1 MGEAKEKRIS
11 RQKERAPKPK
21 KEKAVKTPKQ
31 PKPSKPQKEKKEKKV
46 KAPKPKRV
54 KGKLSLNSLV
64 VKMIGAFVILII
76 MIFLVGTVSYMVAKD
91 VVSEEVK
98 ASLADT
104 VAAKGSYLEL
114 GLEQVD
120 NQMMEIISMDECA
133 AFYLNPN
140 LDITSLTKEQT
151 TAKGEID
158 TKIRSMQSLT
168 DFVYHVY
175 LISDIASGLTTT
187 PASMSVGIYENFLT
201 SAEGQQIAAAEEKQG
216 YMGAHPY
223 LEDLVHETDEKF
235 NCAEFSLSMWRKVNF
250 KTNMILIVDI
260 DKNAIYEALAELDYG
275 EDSYAAFVAP
285 DGNETVYCGGGA
297 AQEELPVFG
306 DLEAYQTA
314 LSAESPDGYQE
325 IRFQG
330 QSYIFAYTRIGST
343 GAMLVTMVPTSQFLG
358 NTRSIQL
365 ITYMMVLIALVIA
378 VIMCIY
384 LSGTLSK
391 GVTEITKP
399 LDRVSQ
405 GDFTV
410 AVVQKRKDEFG
421 QIARSLSHMIA
432 NMKALIM
439 EVQGVMGTLQHASEQ
454 VGDST
459 QRLTRSSD
467 EILGAIEEI
476 DRGVSLQAEDA
487 QDCVVQINE
496 LSEQIRTV
504 YEYTDEISKISE
516 DANRTISDG
525 MEVIDELSEKSRA
538 TVEITGT
545 IQRDILSLNDQTQ
558 AIGNFAGVID
568 EIASQ
573 TNLLS
578 LNASIE
584 AARAGDAGRGFAVV
598 AEEIR
603 KLADQSLNA
612 AKQIGEIVKKIQIQ
626 TGQTVDAVHHAGD
639 IVTSQSDSLEKTQ
652 DAFHKVNDRVRM
664 MADNLSRMTAGMA
677 KIEESKKEA
686 VNAIMN
692 ISAVSEQ
699 TSANSVQVDGI
710 AKRQKEYVSELSET
724 VEQLEEKARQ
734 MEEAVSQLKV
744 E

>member
-1 MGEAKEKRIS
+1 MGEAKEKRIGK
-11 RQKERAPKPK
+11 QKERAPKPK
-21 KEKAVKTPKQ
+21 KEKTVKTPKQ
-31 PKPSKPQKEKKEKKV
+31 PKQPKPPKEKAV
-46 KAPKPKRV
+46 KAPKQPKPKRT

-64 VKMIGAFVILII
+64 VRMVGAFVILII
-76 MIFLVGTVSYMVAKD
+76 MILLVGTVSYMVAKD

-140 LDITSLTKEQT
+140 LDISSLTKEQT

-158 TKIRSMQSLT
+158 AKIRSMQSIT

-187 PASMSVGIYENFLT
+187 PASMSVGLYEDFLA
-201 SAEGQQIAAAEEKQG
+201 SAEGQQIVAAEEKQG

-223 LEDLVHETDEKF
+223 LEELVHETDEKF
-235 NCAEFSLSMWRKVNF
+235 DCAEFSLSMWRKVSF

-260 DKNAIYEALAELDYG
+260 DKNAIYEALTELDYG
-275 EDSYAAFVAP
+275 VGSYAAFVAQ
-285 DGNETVYCGGGA
+285 DGNETVYCGGA
-297 AQEELPVFG
+297 AQEELPVFSE
-306 DLEAYQTA
+306 LEAYQTA
-314 LSAESPDGYQE
+314 LSAESSDGYQE
-325 IRFQG
+325 IRFRG
-330 QSYIFAYTRIGST
+330 QSYIFAYSRIGST
-343 GAMLVTMVPTSQFLG
+343 GAMLVTLVPTSQFLG
-358 NTRSIQL
+358 ATRSIQL

-384 LSGTLSK
+384 LSGTLGR

-399 LDRVSQ
+399 LDNVSQ

-410 AVVQKRKDEFG
+410 DVNLKRKDEFG
-421 QIARSLSHMIA
+421 QIARSLSHMLA
-432 NMKALIM
+432 NMRALILEM
-439 EVQGVMGTLQHASEQ
+439 QGVMGTLQHASEQ

-459 QRLTRSSD
+459 QRLTQSSD

-504 YEYTDEISKISE
+504 YEYTDEISRISE

-525 MEVIDELSEKSRA
+525 MDVIDELSEKSRA
-538 TVEITGT
+538 TVEITGA

-612 AKQIGEIVKKIQIQ
+612 AKQIGDIVKKIQTQ
-626 TGQTVDAVHHAGD
+626 TGQTVDAVHHAGE
-639 IVTSQSDSLEKTQ
+639 IVTSQSGSLEKTQ
-652 DAFHKVNDRVRM
+652 DAFHKVNDRVKM

-686 VNAIMN
+686 VNAITN

-710 AKRQKEYVSELSET
+710 AKRQKEYVSELRET
-724 VEQLEEKARQ
+724 VEQLEEKARE

>member
-1 MGEAKEKRIS
+1 MGEAKEKRIG

-21 KEKAVKTPKQ
+21 KEKVVKAPKQ
-31 PKPSKPQKEKKEKKV
+31 PKPSKPQKEKKV
-46 KAPKPKRV
+46 RAPKPKRV

-120 NQMMEIISMDECA
+120 NQMLEIISMDECTA
-133 AFYLNPN
+133 YYLNPK
-140 LDITSLTKEQT
+140 LDVTTLTKEQT
-151 TAKGEID
+151 EAKAEISA
-158 TKIRSMQSLT
+158 RLWRMQSIS
-168 DFVYHVY
+168 DFVYDVY

-187 PASMSVGIYENFLT
+187 PANLGLESYEEFT
-201 SAEGQQIAAAEEKQG
+201 ASAEGQKIDAAEEKWG
-216 YMGAHPY
+216 YIGVHPY
-223 LEDLVHETDEKF
+223 LEQLVEEKDETYNSSDY
-235 NCAEFSLSMWRKVNF
+235 AISMWRKVNF
-250 KTNMILIVDI
+250 QTNLILIVDI

-306 DLEAYQTA
+306 ELEAYQTA

-343 GAMLVTMVPTSQFLG
+343 GAMLVTLVPTSQFLG

-538 TVEITGT
+538 TVEITGA
-545 IQRDILSLNDQTQ
+545 IQRDILSLNDQTR

-612 AKQIGEIVKKIQIQ
+612 AKQIGEIVKKIQTQ

-652 DAFHKVNDRVRM
+652 DAFHKVNDRVKM
-664 MADNLSRMTAGMA
+664 MADNLSQMTAGMA

-710 AKRQKEYVSELSET
+710 AKRQKEYVSELRET

>member
-1 MGEAKEKRIS
+1 MGKAKEKSIGK
-11 RQKERAPKPK
+11 QKEKVLKPK
-21 KEKAVKTPKQ
+21 KEKPVKTPKQ
-31 PKPSKPQKEKKEKKV
+31 PKSPKPPKEKKE
-46 KAPKPKRV
+46 KAPKPKRT
-54 KGKLSLNSLV
+54 KGKLSFNSLV
-64 VKMIGAFVILII
+64 VKMVGAFVILII

-158 TKIRSMQSLT
+158 DKIRSMQSLT

-175 LISDIASGLTTT
+175 LISDIASGLTTS
-187 PASMSVGIYENFLT
+187 PASMSVGIYKDFMA

-235 NCAEFSLSMWRKVNF
+235 NCSEFSLSIWRKVNF

-260 DKNAIYEALAELDYG
+260 DKNAIYEALSELDYG
-275 EDSYAAFVAP
+275 DGSYAAFVAP
-285 DGNETVYCGGGA
+285 DGNETVYCGGSPL
-297 AQEELPVFG
+297 QELPVFG
-306 DLEAYQTA
+306 ELEAYQTA

-330 QSYIFAYTRIGST
+330 QSYIFAYSRIGST
-343 GAMLVTMVPTSQFLG
+343 GAMLVTLVPTSQFLG
-358 NTRSIQL
+358 ATRSIQL

-378 VIMCIY
+378 VIICIY
-384 LSGTLSK
+384 LSGTLGK

-399 LDRVSQ
+399 LDKVSQ

-410 AVVQKRKDEFG
+410 DVYLKRKDEFG
-421 QIARSLSHMIA
+421 QIARSLSHMLA
-432 NMKALIM
+432 NMRALILEM
-439 EVQGVMGTLQHASEQ
+439 QGVMGTLQHASEQ

-459 QRLTRSSD
+459 QRLTHSSD

-487 QDCVVQINE
+487 QDCVVQINA

-516 DANRTISDG
+516 DANRMISDG
-525 MEVIDELSEKSRA
+525 MEVIDELGEKSRA
-538 TVEITGT
+538 TVEITGA
-545 IQRDILSLNDQTQ
+545 IQKDILSLNEQTQ

-612 AKQIGEIVKKIQIQ
+612 AKQIGEIVKKIQTQ

-639 IVTSQSDSLEKTQ
+639 IVTSQSGSLEKTQ
-652 DAFHKVNDRVRM
+652 DAFHKVNDRVKM

-699 TSANSVQVDGI
+699 TSANSVQVDSI
-710 AKRQKEYVSELSET
+710 AKRQKEYVSELRET